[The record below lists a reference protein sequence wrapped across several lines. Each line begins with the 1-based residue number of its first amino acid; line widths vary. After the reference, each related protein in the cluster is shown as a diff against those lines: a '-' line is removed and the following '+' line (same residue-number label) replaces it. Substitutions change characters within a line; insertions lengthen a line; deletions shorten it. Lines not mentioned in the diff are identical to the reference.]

1 VPGRSRQPKP
11 PRRPQAGRT
20 DTRCRAFAT
29 VGGRLWRYTGDGT
42 GSNRSDPAAL
52 TEYDWNSGA
61 EVARHNEPKDT
72 GYLRPGARWE
82 PEGLT
87 IARTAPDQIRVLWGV
102 ARGPTSNREFLIY
115 SFAYPLKTS

>member
-1 VPGRSRQPKP
+1 MQDLAWDPWTWEVFCGQFT
-11 PRRPQAGRT
+11 AGT
-20 DTRCRAFAT
+20 I
-29 VGGRLWRYTGDGT
+29 
-42 GSNRSDPAAL
+42 S
-52 TEYDWNSGA
+52 
-61 EVARHNEPKDT
+61 

>member
-1 VPGRSRQPKP
+1 MDVRNQRVKPLKRYTGSNLADMGRSAVHA
-11 PRRPQAGRT
+11 RR
-20 DTRCRAFAT
+20 
-29 VGGRLWRYTGDGT
+29 GDGT

-52 TEYDWNSGA
+52 TEYDWKNGD

-72 GYLRPGARWE
+72 GYLGPGTRWE
-82 PEGLT
+82 PEGLA